1 MAEELKGL
9 IEKIQEEG
17 VKAAE
22 DKARSIQNN
31 AKEKAKDI
39 IESAKKQAENLISE
53 AKARISKME
62 SGGRDSLKQAGR
74 DLILTLH
81 KEINATLDRIIVSQI
96 RQALSPGELAK
107 IITTAVKESG
117 GKEKRDITI
126 SLKSDDLE
134 KIEKSLLSQLTAEA
148 KNGITLK
155 ASGDIRGGF
164 IISYDK
170 GKSYYDFTDQA
181 LAEYISGY
189 LKPKLA
195 EMLKEESPAGKKT
208 KKSG

>member
-1 MAEELKGL
+1 MAEELKNL

-17 VKAAE
+17 VRAAE

-39 IESAKKQAENLISE
+39 IESAEKQAENLLSE
-53 AKARISKME
+53 AKAGIAKME

-74 DLILTLH
+74 DLILTLR
-81 KEINATLDRIIVSQI
+81 KEINATLDRIIVSQV

-107 IITTAVKESG
+107 IIATAVKESG
-117 GKEKRDITI
+117 GKEKKDITI
-126 SLKSDDLE
+126 SLKKEDLE
-134 KIEKSLLSQLTAEA
+134 KIEKILLNQLKAETE
-148 KNGITLK
+148 NNITLK
-155 ASGDIRGGF
+155 TSEDIRGGF
-164 IISYDK
+164 VISYDK
-170 GKSYYDFTDQA
+170 GKSYYDFTDKA
-181 LAEYISGY
+181 LAEYISLY

-195 EMLKEESPAGKKT
+195 GMLKEESPAGKKT